1 MVHIA
6 SYMKPS
12 QGFMYEIDNSRY
24 LSSFLMGGYG
34 KLFGLLLEW
43 KIPMNTLKVN
53 FKVQSNWSWTIRNN
67 ACRRALK
74 VRSLESFHSSWLMNY
89 RSHAFMSERA
99 HSHSPQFCIMCRSH
113 IPSIPLLWGVLFPA
127 DNSSIIQLDRHQGP
141 HHWKSFAFLIFSSI
155 FPTSKCWVLY
165 GF

>member
-53 FKVQSNWSWTIRNN
+53 FKVQSNWS
-67 ACRRALK
+67 
-74 VRSLESFHSSWLMNY
+74 
-89 RSHAFMSERA
+89 
-99 HSHSPQFCIMCRSH
+99 
-113 IPSIPLLWGVLFPA
+113 
-127 DNSSIIQLDRHQGP
+127 
-141 HHWKSFAFLIFSSI
+141 
-155 FPTSKCWVLY
+155 
-165 GF
+165 